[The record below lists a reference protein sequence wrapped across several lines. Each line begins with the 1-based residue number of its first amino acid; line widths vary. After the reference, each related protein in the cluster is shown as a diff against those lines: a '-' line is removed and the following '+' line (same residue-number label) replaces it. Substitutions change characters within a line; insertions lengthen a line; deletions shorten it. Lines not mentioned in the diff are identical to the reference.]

1 MGKGDPKTRRGK
13 TYRGN
18 YGNTRPH
25 AAKTV
30 AGSKAVAVAA
40 KKPAAVAKKAATTAV
55 RKTAAKKA

>member
-25 AAKTV
+25 
-30 AGSKAVAVAA
+30 GSKTTAGTRTVAVAA
-40 KKPAAVAKKAATTAV
+40 RKPAPAAKKAATPAA
-55 RKTAAKKA
+55 RKTAARKS

>member
-25 AAKTV
+25 AATVV
-30 AGSKAVAVAA
+30 AGSKTVAVAA
-40 KKPAAVAKKAATTAV
+40 KKPATVAKKAAAPAV
-55 RKTAAKKA
+55 RRAAVKKA